1 MQKNSKTI
9 FTWGLSLI
17 GIFIVLFIL
26 GTFLDEKISQT
37 LYKGETILD
46 IFFDIIGKMPA
57 FILAG
62 LCCILLIFS
71 AYNKQ
76 NKLDKYLMLVVWTI
90 GSIVCFSLAFLDL
103 YEWIIEGKKA
113 YAFAILTA
121 IVLTSIFIFVFSK
134 SRIRDYEYLKKWAI
148 YTVMTIAIV
157 FVFTYVL
164 KMVFNRARYE
174 DVVNGNAV
182 FTAWYQKGV
191 EGESFPSGHTSLAAC
206 LIVLVPLTNFV
217 KKLNQNANLMNIGV
231 FLYVVIIMLSRIVM
245 GKHYL
250 TDTAISALIAF
261 IVAYILQ
268 FAFFG
273 KDISN
278 ISIKEKG
285 LFDLL

>member
-37 LYKGETILD
+37 LYKGETILN

-121 IVLTSIFIFVFSK
+121 IVLTSIFI
-134 SRIRDYEYLKKWAI
+134 
-148 YTVMTIAIV
+148 

-261 IVAYILQ
+261 MVAYILQ